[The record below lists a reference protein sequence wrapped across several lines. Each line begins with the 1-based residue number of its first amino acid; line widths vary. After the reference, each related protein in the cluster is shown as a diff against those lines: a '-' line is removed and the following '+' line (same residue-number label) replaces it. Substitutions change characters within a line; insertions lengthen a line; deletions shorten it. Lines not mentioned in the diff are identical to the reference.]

1 MCTTCVRAKS
11 LRQAGTSSS
20 TQVWHAKY
28 LRYLSLSLSL
38 SFLLSFS
45 IFFSLMSLW
54 RARAYSPNLTS
65 SFSLSRSPCF
75 PLSFQSTL
83 YQDLFDP
90 HTRPDCLGHQS
101 STHLKQ
107 STTLYEYLY
116 NSNNL
121 PVNCLLSFSLSLSTR
136 LTKICTSSM
145 GVLPHFLAMSHP
157 SCDQEV
163 PIYSH
168 EPEIMRFTCSETL
181 SQPKAFRHV

>member
-1 MCTTCVRAKS
+1 VSERTNATKTLRLSSCIAKAVKATARQINCVAGGWLCAPPASEQNLFDK
-11 LRQAGTSSS
+11 QAHPH
-20 TQVWHAKY
+20 QHKY
-28 LRYLSLSLSL
+28 GMQNICGISLSLSL

-54 RARAYSPNLTS
+54 HARAHSPNLTS

-83 YQDLFDP
+83 HQALCDS

-116 NSNNL
+116 TSNNL
-121 PVNCLLSFSLSLSTR
+121 PVN
-136 LTKICTSSM
+136 
-145 GVLPHFLAMSHP
+145 
-157 SCDQEV
+157 
-163 PIYSH
+163 
-168 EPEIMRFTCSETL
+168 
-181 SQPKAFRHV
+181 